1 MPVTSPTGPVAA
13 PRQGHVVRIFRLER
27 LAIALGL
34 LVAVA
39 LVVAA
44 IVDAMVSPGGALRV
58 ASAATLRPLGTP
70 SSFVADAQRGRIA
83 VVSAAG
89 PVVVALESGGA
100 VRPAAFALEQAV
112 VSAEQLIDPVDPSS
126 IFAGAKTVELAD
138 LRAID
143 AEAHDAAAHGAAT
156 GATSGVVSHLELS
169 LNELAGISLVR

>member
-1 MPVTSPTGPVAA
+1 MPVTSPTGPAPS
-13 PRQGHVVRIFRLER
+13 PRQGPTVRIFRLER
-27 LAIALGL
+27 LVIALGL
-34 LVAVA
+34 LLAAA

-100 VRPAAFALEQAV
+100 ARPAALALEQAV
-112 VSAEQLIDPVDPSS
+112 VSAEQLIESVDPSPL
-126 IFAGAKTVELAD
+126 FAGAKSAELAD

-143 AEAHDAAAHGAAT
+143 AEAHQAVASRA
-156 GATSGVVSHLELS
+156 GVLPSLELS
-169 LNELAGISLVR
+169 SNELAGISLAR